1 MNFCCFF
8 FILIVFEKFLFLICL
23 PRLPLF
29 LPQQKLCICL
39 LKLLFV
45 NFVLVLTSSL
55 NVTNVQ
61 QKTLTYH
68 LKTSLFYLLNKV
80 IPIMINHKNHRT
92 QPPPRS
98 EAFPMLGLAFLLLF
112 LGVSVTAFSAHSS
125 HLGAGGGDPSIA
137 YTSAFPSKLD
147 LSTPL
152 VSGVSVGRYNA
163 KREYS
168 PELARIYSRYLAND
182 LTVGAMCGSH
192 GMSPAGEPAAQSISE
207 ADISEAI
214 AYASSQIQLY
224 ENANQQYLA
233 IDPRGLNF
241 SAYIFGALLQ
251 ARFNEFITQYLTSK

>member
-1 MNFCCFF
+1 MNNRNNSA
-8 FILIVFEKFLFLICL
+8 VQK
-23 PRLPLF
+23 PR
-29 LPQQKLCICL
+29 
-39 LKLLFV
+39 
-45 NFVLVLTSSL
+45 T
-55 NVTNVQ
+55 
-61 QKTLTYH
+61 
-68 LKTSLFYLLNKV
+68 
-80 IPIMINHKNHRT
+80 
-92 QPPPRS
+92 RS
-98 EAFPMLGLAFLLLF
+98 EQLPMLGMAFLLLVG
-112 LGVSVTAFSAHSS
+112 LVCSVTAFSAHSS
-125 HLGAGGGDPSIA
+125 HLGSGGHGLGPDSIA

-152 VSGVSVGRYNA
+152 ISGVSVGRYNP

-182 LTVGAMCGSH
+182 MTVGAMCGSH
-192 GMSPAGEPAAQSISE
+192 GMSPAGEPQAQSISE
-207 ADISEAI
+207 ADVSEAI